1 MTEMSSV
8 SRPAP
13 MEGGGAYNRSSS
25 VQAAGL
31 SPAVPLFEQA
41 AKTVQLPITPT
52 PIVIADYGSSE
63 GRNSLAPMSAAIRTL
78 RNRVD
83 PECAISVVHTDLAGN
98 DFSALFQTL
107 ADDSDSYLR
116 NNDAVFVSAVGRSF
130 YEQILPSDSVTLGW
144 SSWALQWLSR
154 MPAPIPD
161 QVHVNATR
169 DATVRATY
177 FRQANEDWRT
187 FLKNR
192 GRELRHGGQLVVLTM
207 ALDDNGDFG
216 LRPLAKA
223 LYGALLGLA
232 DEGFIRPDEI
242 KRMAIPMVSR
252 SKEELAA
259 PFSENEQFAGLSMIH
274 LHVFN
279 SEDQNWLAFK
289 TDHDAKKFGARW
301 AAFAR
306 ASVFPT
312 LALGLDGGRDDPR
325 AAQFVNK
332 FEDGMAVRL
341 AAAPE
346 PMRIPLANIVLVK
359 NAS

>member
-1 MTEMSSV
+1 
-8 SRPAP
+8 
-13 MEGGGAYNRSSS
+13 
-25 VQAAGL
+25 
-31 SPAVPLFEQA
+31 
-41 AKTVQLPITPT
+41 
-52 PIVIADYGSSE
+52 
-63 GRNSLAPMSAAIRTL
+63 
-78 RNRVD
+78 
-83 PECAISVVHTDLAGN
+83 
-98 DFSALFQTL
+98 
-107 ADDSDSYLR
+107 
-116 NNDAVFVSAVGRSF
+116 
-130 YEQILPSDSVTLGW
+130 
-144 SSWALQWLSR
+144 

-169 DATVRATY
+169 DAAVRATY
-177 FRQANEDWRT
+177 SRQANEDWRI

-192 GRELRHGGQLVVLTM
+192 GRELRPGGQLVVLTM

-216 LRPLAKA
+216 LRPLTKA
-223 LYGALLGLA
+223 MYGALLGLA
-232 DEGFIRPDEI
+232 DEGLIRPDEI

-259 PFSENEQFAGLSMIH
+259 PFSENEPFAGLSITH

-289 TDHDAKKFGARW
+289 ADHDAKKFGARW
-301 AAFAR
+301 AAFSR

-332 FEDGMAVRL
+332 LEDGTAVRL